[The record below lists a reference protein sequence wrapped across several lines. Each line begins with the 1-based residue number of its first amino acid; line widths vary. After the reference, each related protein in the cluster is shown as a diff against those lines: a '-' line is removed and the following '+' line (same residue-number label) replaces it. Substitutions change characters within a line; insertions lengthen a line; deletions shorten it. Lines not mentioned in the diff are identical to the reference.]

1 LDRGLGLRPTGCYRR
16 LASQSATVVVP
27 RCALGPGSKRC
38 VGEPGAEVNS
48 LVITDDFTWVMVG
61 RQDRADQAE
70 GS

>member
-1 LDRGLGLRPTGCYRR
+1 MLPAAGEPVSDGGGAQVRVR
-16 LASQSATVVVP
+16 
-27 RCALGPGSKRC
+27 PGSKGW

-70 GS
+70 GG